1 MRCPY
6 CHQNIRV
13 QGKFCPKCG
22 EQVFGLPV
30 RRQEAPP
37 PVTPPP
43 IIPPAPPPAPPP
55 RAAPV
60 DRTDADYEDFPPAPG
75 EEPVLVIELED
86 SEVAVEQPS
95 GEVVGKMCPYCRFPI
110 KAGEPVQV
118 CPHCAVPHHRECWM
132 ENGGCTTYGCRSSP
146 QVAGTTQVAA
156 PPPTPYPGP
165 MPSAVLP
172 DQARALLEMELD
184 RMASSALVYAI
195 LGIFCFILAV
205 VGLLTGIS
213 VLSQITR
220 SGCAAP
226 GARAKAWAAVSI
238 SALLLLVPLLL
249 IGITMAAGG

>member
-22 EQVFGLPV
+22 EQIFGLPV
-30 RRQEAPP
+30 PQHEAQP

-43 IIPPAPPPAPPP
+43 IIPPPPAPWIPP
-55 RAAPV
+55 PDLAEV
-60 DRTDADYEDFPPAPG
+60 DYEDFPPMPG
-75 EEPVLVIELED
+75 EEPVLEIELED
-86 SEVAVEQPS
+86 SEVAVEKPS
-95 GEVVGKMCPYCRFPI
+95 GEVVGKICPYCRFPI
-110 KAGEPVQV
+110 KAGEPVQI

-146 QVAGTTQVAA
+146 QVAGTIPVAA
-156 PPPTPYPGP
+156 PSQPQYPGP
-165 MPSAVLP
+165 LP
-172 DQARALLEMELD
+172 PTALPHQARALLEQELD
-184 RMASSALVYAI
+184 RMATNALVYAI
-195 LGIFCFILAV
+195 LGVFCFILAL

-226 GARAKAWAAVSI
+226 GARAKAWAAVVI
-238 SALLLLVPLLL
+238 SALLLIGPLLL
-249 IGITMAAGG
+249 IGISMAAGG